1 MAEVSG
7 VCKSLNFR
15 TAGLFRGFSACSL
28 TTVLA
33 GDADLYG
40 CFKLSGDFLSY
51 AATGL
56 TLPGLESDTK
66 DMNINDSSDFAAFG
80 LSLDN
85 PLSIVP

>member
-1 MAEVSG
+1 
-7 VCKSLNFR
+7 
-15 TAGLFRGFSACSL
+15 
-28 TTVLA
+28 
-33 GDADLYG
+33 
-40 CFKLSGDFLSY
+40 
-51 AATGL
+51 L